1 MNKFKRSFQ
10 ASNFKL
16 NLAFIVK
23 ERTNKEMRLFF
34 HSFPLEKVW
43 PLYVYLFI
51 CKRSFEA
58 SYAIVQNMY
67 FFWVYLYT
75 HMFIYLSIC
84 SLIHR
89 KVILSQ
95 ISWFFESVFK
105 PLLSAQRNCYFWG
118 CSCKCGTCISGKKVM
133 NGYYLL
139 YWMVLA

>member
-1 MNKFKRSFQ
+1 MRKCSSTLSISILKCALSLLTSLNKFKRSFQ
-10 ASNFKL
+10 TSNFKL

-43 PLYVYLFI
+43 PLCVYLSI

-58 SYAIVQNMY
+58 SYGIVENMY
-67 FFWVYLYT
+67 FFWVYLFT

-89 KVILSQ
+89 KVI
-95 ISWFFESVFK
+95 FESDFLIFWISIQALAFCTK
-105 PLLSAQRNCYFWG
+105 KLLFLG
-118 CSCKCGTCISGKKVM
+118 M
-133 NGYYLL
+133 
-139 YWMVLA
+139 